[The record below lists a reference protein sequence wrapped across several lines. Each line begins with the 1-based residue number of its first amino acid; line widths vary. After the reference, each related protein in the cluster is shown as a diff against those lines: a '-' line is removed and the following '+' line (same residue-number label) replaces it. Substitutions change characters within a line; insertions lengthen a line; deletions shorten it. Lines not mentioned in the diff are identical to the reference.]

1 MRFCIFAV
9 TLNPNQG
16 NLQATNLSC
25 AYSAIRRFFMHLLSK
40 GGAILGL
47 TVLLVPFTLP
57 AQAAEPNPAP
67 LVAQNN
73 PFNDVDDGV
82 LPLMADTIK
91 MIQSAREAMKSN
103 DPEVKKM
110 AEEAYNMGMKTLQSQ
125 MSMMM
130 RRPAFRSPRP

>member
-1 MRFCIFAV
+1 
-9 TLNPNQG
+9 
-16 NLQATNLSC
+16 
-25 AYSAIRRFFMHLLSK
+25 MHLLSK
-40 GGAILGL
+40 GAVILGL
-47 TVLLVPFTLP
+47 TVLFVPFALP

-73 PFNDVDDGV
+73 PFNNVDDGV

-91 MIQSAREAMKSN
+91 MIQSAKEAMKSN

-125 MSMMM
+125 MSMWL
-130 RRPAFRSPRP
+130 RRTPYRSPRP